1 MQSGQRG
8 AGRVALNAMRLK
20 CTGLGVVF
28 DSQGSRVHAL
38 KDVSFETRQGEFLSV
53 VGPSGCGKT
62 TLLRALSGII
72 TPREGTVERLPVCAD
87 HTHNARMVFQE
98 DSLFPWMTVLE
109 NATFGLEMQGVE
121 RPDREKRA
129 LELLHR
135 FGFAGREKAY
145 PRDLSLGMKQRVAVI
160 RCFLSDPALLLM
172 DEPFAA
178 LDAQT
183 RLTLQQELLSLWEG
197 NHKSVIFVTHDVE
210 EAILLS
216 DRILVLSPQ
225 PGTVI
230 AEFTVPFQ
238 RPRAAAVTLEEEFLL
253 MKRKIVRKLGMKVDA
268 LPVLAGEEE

>member
-1 MQSGQRG
+1 LLPTVRG
-8 AGRVALNAMRLK
+8 AARVPLNAMRLK
-20 CTGLGVVF
+20 CSGLGVTF
-28 DSQGSRVHAL
+28 NSQGSRVEAL
-38 KDVSFETRQGEFLSV
+38 NDVSFETRQGEFLSV

-62 TLLRALSGII
+62 TLLRALAGLLS
-72 TPREGTVERLPVCAD
+72 PSEGTVERFPGSAD
-87 HTHNARMVFQE
+87 RSWKARMVFQE

-121 RPDREKRA
+121 RTEREKRA

-145 PRDLSLGMKQRVAVI
+145 PRELSLGMKQRVAVI

-216 DRILVLSPQ
+216 DRVLVLSPQ

-238 RPRAAAVTLEEEFLL
+238 RPRAAAITLEEEFLL
-253 MKRKIVRKLGMKVDA
+253 LKRRIVRKLGMKVGA
-268 LPVLAGEEE
+268 LAVFAGEEE